1 MRVAIYETIEQ
12 WDKANQLAHETLIK
26 VEGYTS
32 EKYSEKP
39 LMTIDDKFLLP
50 ELEQF
55 AKALKGFNFVE
66 FDLKNLKV
74 NEL

>member
-1 MRVAIYETIEQ
+1 MRVAIFETLKE
-12 WDKANQLAHETLIK
+12 WEDANKLAHETLIK

-32 EKYSEKP
+32 EKYSENP
-39 LMTIDDKFLLP
+39 LITNDDKYLLP

-55 AKALKGFNFVE
+55 SKELKVFNFVY
-66 FDLKNLKV
+66 FDLKNLKI

>member
-32 EKYSEKP
+32 EKYSENP
-39 LMTIDDKFLLP
+39 LMTNDNKYLLP

-55 AKALKGFNFVE
+55 ANELKGFNFVE
-66 FDLKNLKV
+66 LDLSTIKQFDI
-74 NEL
+74 